1 MRDALELL
9 RKHFKDFL
17 YYRSMRLI
25 KILDPGMDIRGLSLE
40 EIWDE
45 EAIHP
50 TALVYCRVAASVIKI
65 AEGMKAEVSNKRR
78 RTDSIDEQGRG
89 GNNEQCGRRGTDPR
103 PDGPYPYNNR
113 GRGGWRGGRGGS
125 GGTGM
130 ETSRGRRGGGGGGRG
145 DMYAY

>member
-17 YYRSMRLI
+17 YYCSMRHI

-40 EIWDE
+40 EMWEE

-50 TALVYCRVAASVIKI
+50 TALVYCRIAASVIKI
-65 AEGMKAEVSNKRR
+65 AEGMDTELNNKRR
-78 RTDSIDEQGRG
+78 RTDSIDGQGRG
-89 GNNEQCGRRGTDPR
+89 GNNNQRGRRGSHPR
-103 PDGPYPYNNR
+103 QDGRSSENMR
-113 GRGGWRGGRGGS
+113 GRGSWRGGRGGS
-125 GGTGM
+125 GGSGM
-130 ETSRGRRGGGGGGRG
+130 EAARGWRGGGRG